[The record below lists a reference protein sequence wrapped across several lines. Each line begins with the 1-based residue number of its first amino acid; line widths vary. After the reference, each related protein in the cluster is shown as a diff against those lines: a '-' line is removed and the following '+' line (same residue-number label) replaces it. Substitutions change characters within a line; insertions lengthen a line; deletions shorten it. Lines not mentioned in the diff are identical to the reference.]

1 MEKPKNYFDF
11 VNLLKSS
18 FFVISDSGGIQE
30 ESAILGKPL
39 LIPRKFTERP
49 EMLNIFN
56 LLVQTNEQLL
66 NESKKL
72 LNGTSIL
79 EKIQN
84 KELLYGESEVV
95 NTISEK
101 II

>member
-1 MEKPKNYFDF
+1 M
-11 VNLLKSS
+11 
-18 FFVISDSGGIQE
+18 
-30 ESAILGKPL
+30 
-39 LIPRKFTERP
+39 
-49 EMLNIFN
+49 
-56 LLVQTNEQLL
+56 QTNEQLL

-79 EKIQN
+79 KKIQN